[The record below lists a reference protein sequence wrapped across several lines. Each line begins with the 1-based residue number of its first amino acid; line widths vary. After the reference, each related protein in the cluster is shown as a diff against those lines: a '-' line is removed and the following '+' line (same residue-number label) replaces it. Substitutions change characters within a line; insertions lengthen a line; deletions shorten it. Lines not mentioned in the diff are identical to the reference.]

1 MLAVGNPM
9 QLDPLKRREFIALLG
24 GAAASWPLAAH
35 GQQPAMP
42 VIGFLH
48 PATAETSA
56 QVVTAFRQGLGET
69 GYAEGR
75 NAALEFRWADGRNDR
90 LPALAA
96 ELVGRRVAVIAA
108 PGGDSSAFALKA
120 ATATIPIVSAF
131 ASDPVKNGLIAG
143 LNRPGGN
150 LTGIANFGIELM
162 PKRLALLCEAMPNA
176 AVIDMLVNPE
186 GAITAAATAEV
197 EAAARLLARQVRIH
211 MARNEIEVDAAF
223 TTMARLRASAL
234 LVMGDSFFAS
244 RAERIGALTMRVAL
258 PAMFPGRD
266 FVAAGGLMS
275 YDTSRDDVYRL
286 VGTYTGRILK
296 GDKAAEL
303 PVQQPTKF
311 ELVINL
317 KTAKVLGSILPS
329 SLLAVASEVIE

>member
-1 MLAVGNPM
+1 M
-9 QLDPLKRREFIALLG
+9 RRRQFITLLG
-24 GAAASWPLAAH
+24 GAAVGWPRAARA
-35 GQQPAMP
+35 QQPTIP

-56 QVVTAFRQGLGET
+56 QVVTAFRRGLDET
-69 GYAEGR
+69 GYVEGR
-75 NAALEFRWADGRNDR
+75 NAALEFRWADGHNDR

-96 ELVGRRVAVIAA
+96 ELVSRRVAVIAA

-131 ASDPVKNGLIAG
+131 ASDPVRNGLIAG

-150 LTGIANFGIELM
+150 LTGIAQFGIELM

-176 AVIDMLVNPE
+176 AVIEMLVNPE
-186 GAITAAATAEV
+186 GAITAAATTEV

-211 MARNEIEVDAAF
+211 MARNEPEVDAAF
-223 TTMARLRASAL
+223 TTMERLRASAL
-234 LVMGDSFFAS
+234 LVMGDSFFSS
-244 RAERIGALTMRVAL
+244 RAERIGALTARIAL
-258 PAMFPGRD
+258 PAMFSGRD

-286 VGTYTGRILK
+286 VGAYTGRILK
-296 GDKAAEL
+296 GAKATEL

-317 KTAKVLGSILPS
+317 KTAKALGFVLPPA
-329 SLLAVASEVIE
+329 LLAVASEVIE

>member
-1 MLAVGNPM
+1 M
-9 QLDPLKRREFIALLG
+9 QRREFITLLG
-24 GAAASWPLAAH
+24 GAAAGWPRAARA
-35 GQQPAMP
+35 QQPTMP

-56 QVVTAFRQGLGET
+56 QVVTAFRRGLDET
-69 GYAEGR
+69 GYVEGR
-75 NAALEFRWADGRNDR
+75 NAALEFRWADGHNDR
-90 LPALAA
+90 LPVLAA

-131 ASDPVKNGLIAG
+131 ASDPVRNGLIAG

-150 LTGIANFGIELM
+150 LTGIAQFGIELM
-162 PKRLALLCEAMPNA
+162 PKRLALLCEGMPNA
-176 AVIDMLVNPE
+176 AVIEMLVNPE
-186 GAITAAATAEV
+186 GAITAAATIEV

-211 MARNEIEVDAAF
+211 LARNEPEIDAAF

-234 LVMGDSFFAS
+234 VVMGDSFFSS
-244 RAERIGALTMRVAL
+244 RAERIGALTVRFAL

-275 YDTSRDDVYRL
+275 YDTSRDDIYRL
-286 VGTYTGRILK
+286 VGAYTGRILK
-296 GDKAAEL
+296 GAKAAEL

-317 KTAKVLGSILPS
+317 KTAKDLGFVLPPG
-329 SLLAVASEVIE
+329 LLAVASEVIE